1 MMASLRAILFLST
14 PHRGTNLAAALN
26 NILAVS
32 IAHSS
37 KAYVA
42 ELKRNSQTIADINE
56 QFRHLTL
63 DVQMV
68 SFYETLRTSIGPKNI
83 V

>member
-14 PHRGTNLAAALN
+14 PHRGTNLAEALN
-26 NILAVS
+26 KILAVS
-32 IAHSS
+32 FAQSS

-42 ELKRNSQTIADINE
+42 ELKRNSQAIADINE

-63 DVQMV
+63 DVHIV
-68 SFYETLRTSIGPKNI
+68 SFYETLQTSIGLSSI